1 MSARRDVRRAFAAA
15 FLLPFLVENT
25 LAAGTT
31 SAAFLRL
38 GSGARSAAMANAF
51 TANADDATATYWN
64 PAGMSRLPSRELMA
78 EHVIHIQDIA
88 VNRVAYVQPLGAPG
102 ASVRKAIG
110 VSATH
115 LSVGG
120 LEARTGNTPEPD
132 RNFDASDFYAAVSY
146 AHPVNGRMGLGLT
159 GKFIRQQI
167 DTYQASTFAA
177 DLGFLYR
184 LGRYQLGAT
193 LANLG
198 PAMRFV
204 DRSFPLPRSLR
215 TGVSVDLAPVALLR
229 LSVEAEA
236 LAGEPTP
243 SFKMGAEYGMGGTL
257 ALRGGYLLRTPATR
271 NALTGGSLGT
281 GSGGGGGSLV
291 GLVGGIGLG
300 IAGYRLDYAITP
312 FGSLGNSH
320 QMSFSARF

>member
-1 MSARRDVRRAFAAA
+1 MSPRRGARRSLAAA
-15 FLLPFLVENT
+15 FLWPLLVQQGM
-25 LAAGTT
+25 ASGTT

-51 TANADDATATYWN
+51 TAHADDATATYWN

-78 EHVIHIQDIA
+78 EHVIHIQDIG
-88 VNRVAYVQPLGAPG
+88 VNRVAYVHPMGAP
-102 ASVRKAIG
+102 ATALRKALGI
-110 VSATH
+110 SAAH
-115 LSVGG
+115 LSIGG
-120 LEARTGNTPEPD
+120 LEARAGNTPEPD
-132 RNFDASDFYAAVSY
+132 RAFEASDFYTAVSY
-146 AHPVNGRMGLGLT
+146 AHPLSGRMGLGLT

-167 DTYQASTFAA
+167 DAYQASTFAA

-184 LGRYQLGAT
+184 QGRYQLGAT

-236 LAGEPTP
+236 LAGESTP

-257 ALRGGYLLRTPATR
+257 ALRGGYLLHSAATR
-271 NALTGGSLGT
+271 NGLTGGALGS
-281 GSGGGGGSLV
+281 GSGGGAGSLV

-300 IAGYRLDYAITP
+300 ISGYRLDYALTP